1 MPRDDF
7 VDIACL
13 GWGSLIWDQR
23 SLPVR
28 GKWFDDGPILPIE
41 FARESCGGR
50 ITLVIAD
57 VEYTVRS
64 LWALMSVTTL
74 EKAKSQLAERE
85 GVSEKNIKYSI
96 GFWDRD
102 SGKTHGRSS
111 AQIGQW
117 AESKDLDAVVWTN
130 LKWGL
135 KDSQDEMPTYN
146 DVLTHLKDL
155 PHEKRKAAEEY
166 VRRAPV
172 QIDTEFRRRIQMDLG
187 WLPMETP
194 KA

>member
-1 MPRDDF
+1 
-7 VDIACL
+7 
-13 GWGSLIWDQR
+13 
-23 SLPVR
+23 
-28 GKWFDDGPILPIE
+28 
-41 FARESCGGR
+41 
-50 ITLVIAD
+50 
-57 VEYTVRS
+57 
-64 LWALMSVTTL
+64 MSVTTL
-74 EKAKSQLAERE
+74 DEAKSQLAERE

-96 GFWDRD
+96 GFWNRE
-102 SGKTHGRSS
+102 SGKTHGRVS

-135 KDSQDEMPTYN
+135 KDSRGKVPTYN
-146 DVLTHLKDL
+146 EVLTHLKDL
-155 PHEKRKAAEEY
+155 PHEKRKTAEEY
-166 VRRAPV
+166 IRRAHV